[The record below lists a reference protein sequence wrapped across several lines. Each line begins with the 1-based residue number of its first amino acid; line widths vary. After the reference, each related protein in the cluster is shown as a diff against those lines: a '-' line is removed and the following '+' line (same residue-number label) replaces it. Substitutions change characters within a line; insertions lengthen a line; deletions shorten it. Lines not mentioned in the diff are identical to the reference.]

1 MVRVSEL
8 LKAGDR
14 AICEG
19 LRRAHIA
26 IGDGGRVLCKEV
38 ILWGL
43 IGSPGERSRS
53 WIAAA
58 ETPTCKTCVKRA
70 EAAARKAGESDA

>member
-1 MVRVSEL
+1 VSDL
-8 LKAGDR
+8 LKPGDR
-14 AICEG
+14 AICDG

-43 IGSPGERSRS
+43 LGSPGEKSRS
-53 WIAAA
+53 WIAGD
-58 ETPTCKTCVKRA
+58 EVPTCVTCSKRA
-70 EAAARKAGESDA
+70 KAAARKAGGGS